1 MKSYGDLP
9 GKSGNASPYPS
20 SIITLLDAIT
30 SYIRKNKIVTET
42 TLQRLR
48 NGDNITTDA
57 ICKFCALLNC
67 QPGDIL
73 EYIPDNE
80 NG

>member
-1 MKSYGDLP
+1 MPICYNKLFLLLKEKG
-9 GKSGNASPYPS
+9 
-20 SIITLLDAIT
+20 ITT
-30 SYIRKNKIVTET
+30 YYIRKNKIVTET

-67 QPGDIL
+67 QPGDIM

-80 NG
+80 NGWLPLFHLIK

>member
-1 MKSYGDLP
+1 MPICYNKLFLLLKEKG
-9 GKSGNASPYPS
+9 
-20 SIITLLDAIT
+20 ITT
-30 SYIRKNKIVTET
+30 YYIRKNKIVTET

-67 QPGDIL
+67 QPGDIM

>member
-1 MKSYGDLP
+1 MPICYNKLFLLLKEKG
-9 GKSGNASPYPS
+9 
-20 SIITLLDAIT
+20 ITT
-30 SYIRKNKIVTET
+30 YYIRKNKIVTET

-67 QPGDIL
+67 QPGDIM

-80 NG
+80 SG